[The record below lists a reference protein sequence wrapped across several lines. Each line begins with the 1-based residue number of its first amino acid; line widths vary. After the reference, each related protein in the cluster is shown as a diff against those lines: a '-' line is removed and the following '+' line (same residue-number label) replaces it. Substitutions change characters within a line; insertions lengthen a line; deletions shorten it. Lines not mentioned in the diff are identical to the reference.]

1 MADAKLALIRAGE
14 ELFAREGIHG
24 TRINELTERAGQRNQ
39 SALHYHFGS
48 REGLLQAIVGRH
60 VSIVDGERAG
70 LLGALGPEAS
80 LRDLV
85 AVIVTP
91 LAAELH
97 TSSGRD
103 YLRIVPQLL
112 TSDVSPPALMETI
125 SLAEERLAGLHP
137 PLRSERIRSMI
148 QLATTLLAARA
159 VTVEDGEKTQLDEPD
174 FVANLIE
181 MCTAILLAPWGGP
194 ASSQPDQYGAG
205 GKRRARRRIP

>member
-14 ELFAREGIHG
+14 ELFAREGVHG

-48 REGLLQAIVGRH
+48 REGLLQAIVERH
-60 VSIVDGERAG
+60 VSTVDGERAG

-80 LRDLV
+80 LLDLV

-97 TSSGRD
+97 TASGRD

-112 TSDVSPPALMETI
+112 KSDVNPPALMETI
-125 SLAEERLAGLHP
+125 GLAEKRLAGLEP
-137 PLRSERIRSMI
+137 ALRNERIRSMI
-148 QLATTLLAARA
+148 QVATTLLAARA
-159 VTVEDGEKTQLDEPD
+159 IAIEDGDDMHLDEPD
-174 FVANLIE
+174 FVSNLIE
-181 MCTAILLAPWGGP
+181 MCTALLLAPWGGP
-194 ASSQPDQYGAG
+194 VRSQPDQYGA
-205 GKRRARRRIP
+205 

>member
-48 REGLLQAIVGRH
+48 RGGLLQAIVERH
-60 VSIVDGERAG
+60 VSTVDGERAG
-70 LLGALGPEAS
+70 LLGASGPEAS
-80 LRDLV
+80 LRQLV

-97 TSSGRD
+97 TASGRD

-112 TSDVSPPALMETI
+112 KSDVSPPALMETI
-125 SLAEERLAGLHP
+125 RLAEAHLAGLAP
-137 PLRSERIRSMI
+137 ALRSERLRSMI
-148 QLATTLLAARA
+148 QVATTLLAARA
-159 VTVEDGEKTQLDEPD
+159 IAIEDGDDMHLDEPD
-174 FVANLIE
+174 FVTNLIE
-181 MCTAILLAPWGGP
+181 MCTALLLAPWGGP
-194 ASSQPDQYGAG
+194 G
-205 GKRRARRRIP
+205 